1 MICRSSPPPADNEE
15 EYMAYKSDEEIRND
29 ALFQLDWDS
38 RLRQSDISVNVK
50 KGVVTLTGTVD
61 SYAKKLAAQK
71 AAHGVP
77 GVFDVANDI
86 QVKVTGSL
94 RRTDSEIARAI
105 RLALEW
111 DVLVPSDQIHSTVAN
126 GLVTLEGEVD
136 YYSERADAERAV
148 AHLPGVRG
156 VTNKIQVCATP
167 VEPERVKSLIED
179 VLERRAD
186 REANRIRVSVE
197 EGDVTLTGAVR
208 SWDEKKAILG
218 AVGHAPGVKMI
229 HDHLFIDPYDAR
241 FASA

>member
-1 MICRSSPPPADNEE
+1 
-15 EYMAYKSDEEIRND
+15 
-29 ALFQLDWDS
+29 
-38 RLRQSDISVNVK
+38 
-50 KGVVTLTGTVD
+50 
-61 SYAKKLAAQK
+61 
-71 AAHGVP
+71 
-77 GVFDVANDI
+77 
-86 QVKVTGSL
+86 VKVTGSL

-111 DVLVPSDQIHSTVAN
+111 DVLVPSNQIHSTVEN
-126 GLVTLEGEVD
+126 GWVTLEGEVD
-136 YYSERADAERAV
+136 YYSERADAERAI

-167 VEPERVKSLIED
+167 IEPERVKYLIED

-186 REANRIRVSVE
+186 REANRIRVSVD
-197 EGDVTLTGAVR
+197 EGDVTLTGAVK
-208 SWDEKKAILG
+208 SWDERKAILG